1 MTFLTLFAAIL
12 MTMEAV
18 QNAVPDVVLS
28 AIMITLNVAVLIYDN
43 LSNGA
48 SDLDDPT
55 DFFECCCS
63 PEQLAETDVM
73 VDEQVD
79 RMLDDVTDTLKVPDK
94 DRAAVLKELVKHFQ
108 H

>member
-1 MTFLTLFAAIL
+1 
-12 MTMEAV
+12 MEPDLHENQANNDSNPGLNSGSSEE
-18 QNAVPDVVLS
+18 NAS
-28 AIMITLNVAVLIYDN
+28 MIPPHLKGRELWRS
-43 LSNGA
+43 L
-48 SDLDDPT
+48 
-55 DFFECCCS
+55 
-63 PEQLAETDVM
+63 EQLAETDVM